1 MTTAVTARRILAGAT
16 AALAA
21 AWLLWPDLS
30 TDSAEPATTPP
41 FTPEREPPGQRP
53 PTRPDLAANPIT
65 GQVSGEVLDAEGSP
79 LASATVCAIVPLQP
93 VSPAPHCATS
103 NAAGEWQLEL
113 APGLWQLGA
122 SASGWAPSHL
132 GPGRRSNRLHIA
144 AGQTR
149 RLDFVLSEPGR
160 VVRGVVRDS
169 LGGVISGALV
179 TVGAHPGITEP
190 GALARSDDEGEF
202 ELTIAPRNTMVSAH
216 APGYFPGSAAVR
228 TGVDVV
234 ELSLAPETL
243 VRGRVVW
250 DHDASAV
257 ALAEVFV
264 HGSETHT
271 MADDEGRF
279 ALAFD
284 PSRENTVFAMAPAGH
299 GSEVLAPSPAGEHR
313 ELELRLTPAADL
325 VLALYLLQGA
335 GAGLREPCAEG
346 FVRLDGPPGDVLGF
360 PPIVDGEVELRG
372 LPAGRHSLRVACRGA
387 IDQTHELELVAGL
400 QRVELELEPA
410 PLVRGRVLAHDGTP
424 ASRVQL
430 VFAGEH
436 PASDITTTTGEFV
449 ADYLPPGRYV
459 VEARSVQLGQGALV
473 EFELD
478 ERELELDIT
487 MQPWA
492 SLRGRVHDG
501 EGKPVAGLALS
512 LAEQAEARGRGT
524 TSTRE
529 DGSFEIRALRSG
541 ALSLFAGGLRL
552 ARAGEPVEDDRVDI
566 VHDEAQ
572 ASELELVVEPRSRD
586 LTLQIVD
593 EEGLAIAGLRVGLVR
608 EATASELDYFAGSQ
622 TSDLDG
628 VVHFVAVP
636 DGELSL
642 RWPDGT
648 LVSIGSVRTI
658 VLPTS
663 KR

>member
-1 MTTAVTARRILAGAT
+1 MTTAVTARRILAGAA

-21 AWLLWPDLS
+21 AWLLWPDRS
-30 TDSAEPATTPP
+30 RDSPEPAAKPP
-41 FTPEREPPGQRP
+41 FGPEREPPGRRP

-65 GQVSGEVLDAEGSP
+65 GQVTGEVLDAEGSP
-79 LASATVCAIVPLQP
+79 LASATVCAIAPLHP
-93 VSPAPHCATS
+93 GWPAPVCATS
-103 NAAGEWQLEL
+103 NAAGQWRLEL
-113 APGLWQLGA
+113 AAGLWQLGA
-122 SASGWAPSHL
+122 SASGWAPSVL
-132 GPGRRSNRLHIA
+132 GPGRRSNRVQVI

-169 LGGVISGALV
+169 LGGVIAGALV

-202 ELTIAPRNTMVSAH
+202 ELTIVPRNTMVSAH

-250 DHDASAV
+250 DHDSSAV
-257 ALAEVFV
+257 AFAEVFV
-264 HGSETHT
+264 RGSGTRAIT
-271 MADDEGRF
+271 DDEGSF

-284 PSRENTVFAMAPAGH
+284 PSRENTLIAMAPAGH

-313 ELELRLTPAADL
+313 ELELRLMPAADL
-325 VLALYLLQGA
+325 VLALYLLRAA
-335 GAGLREPCAEG
+335 GEGLREPCAEG
-346 FVRLDGPPGDVLGF
+346 FVRLDAPPGDVLGF
-360 PPIVDGEVELRG
+360 PPIVDGQVELRG

-430 VFAGEH
+430 VFAGQH

-459 VEARSVQLGQGALV
+459 VEARSAQLGQGALV

-478 ERELELDIT
+478 ERELVLDIA
-487 MQPWA
+487 MAPWS
-492 SLRGRVHDG
+492 SLRGHVRNG

-512 LAEQAEARGRGT
+512 LAEQAEARSRGT

-541 ALSLFAGGLRL
+541 TLSLFAGGLRL
-552 ARAGEPVEDDRVDI
+552 ARAGEPVEADRVDL
-566 VHDEAQ
+566 VHDEAH
-572 ASELELVVEPRSRD
+572 ASELELVVEPRERN
-586 LTLQIVD
+586 LTLRIVD
-593 EEGLAIAGLRVGLVR
+593 EDGLPLAGLRVALVR
-608 EATASELDYFAGSQ
+608 ETRGSELDYFAGAK

-628 VVHFVAVP
+628 TVHFTGLP

-642 RWPDGT
+642 RWPDGS
-648 LVSIGSVRTI
+648 LESIGLERTI
-658 VLPTS
+658 VFQTS

>member
-1 MTTAVTARRILAGAT
+1 MTIAVTARRILAGAA

-21 AWLLWPDLS
+21 AWLLWPDRS
-30 TDSAEPATTPP
+30 IDSAEPATIPP
-41 FTPEREPPGQRP
+41 FTPEREPPGRRP
-53 PTRPDLAANPIT
+53 PPPDLAANPIT
-65 GQVSGEVLDAEGSP
+65 GHVTGEVLDAEGSP
-79 LASATVCAIVPLQP
+79 LASATVCAIAPLQL

-103 NAAGEWQLEL
+103 NANGEWQLEL

-122 SASGWAPSHL
+122 SASGWAPSVL
-132 GPGRRSNRLHIA
+132 GPGRRSNRVHVL

-169 LGGVISGALV
+169 LGGVIEGALV

-202 ELTIAPRNTMVSAH
+202 ELMIAQRNTMVSAH
-216 APGYFPGSAAVR
+216 APGYFPASTAVR

-250 DHDASAV
+250 DHDSSAV
-257 ALAEVFV
+257 AFAEVFV
-264 HGSETHT
+264 RGSGTHALT
-271 MADDEGRF
+271 DDEGRF

-284 PSRENTVFAMAPAGH
+284 PSRENTLIAMAPAGH
-299 GSEVLAPSPAGEHR
+299 ASEVLAPSPAGEHR
-313 ELELRLTPAADL
+313 ELQLRLTPAADL

-335 GAGLREPCAEG
+335 GEGPREPCAEG

-360 PPIVDGEVELRG
+360 PPIVDGQVELRG

-473 EFELD
+473 EFELGEA
-478 ERELELDIT
+478 ERELDIT
-487 MQPWA
+487 MKPWS
-492 SLRGRVHDG
+492 SLRGYVRDS

-512 LAEQAEARGRGT
+512 IAEQVDAIGRGT

-541 ALSLFAGGLRL
+541 TLSLFAGGLRL
-552 ARAGEPVEDDRVDI
+552 GRAGEPVEDDRVDL
-566 VHDEAQ
+566 VHDETH
-572 ASELELVVEPRSRD
+572 ASELELVVEPRERNV
-586 LTLQIVD
+586 TLRIVD
-593 EEGLAIAGLRVGLVR
+593 EDGLPLAGLRVALVR
-608 EATASELDYFAGSQ
+608 ETIGSEVDYFAGTQ

-628 VVHFVAVP
+628 TVHFTALP

-648 LVSIGSVRTI
+648 LVSIGSVRTF
-658 VLPTS
+658 VHPTS